1 MRKIIILIVPVAIV
15 AYVFLK
21 EDIRS
26 LGGQKKSTPN
36 AQTFKTKSLS
46 RPYASDPKVRI
57 ETVQDGKEII
67 ENALLEVASVD
78 DFEQMYFDLGISEI
92 EKLIKFNENSMY
104 QDGLIKT
111 ANRGELN
118 YDQAKKLVSYM
129 RTNQAL
135 NKILIDRQL
144 NNMAG
149 KYL

>member
-1 MRKIIILIVPVAIV
+1 MRKIIILIVPIAIAAFV
-15 AYVFLK
+15 LLK
-21 EDIRS
+21 EDVRS
-26 LGGQKKSTPN
+26 LGEQKNSTPN
-36 AQTFKTKSLS
+36 AQTFKAKSLS
-46 RPYASDPKVRI
+46 RPYESDTKVNI

-78 DFEQMYFDLGISEI
+78 DFEQMYVDLGISEI
-92 EKLIKFNENSMY
+92 EKLIKSNENSMY
-104 QDGLIKT
+104 KDGLIKT
-111 ANRGELN
+111 ANTGELN

-144 NNMAG
+144 NKMAG